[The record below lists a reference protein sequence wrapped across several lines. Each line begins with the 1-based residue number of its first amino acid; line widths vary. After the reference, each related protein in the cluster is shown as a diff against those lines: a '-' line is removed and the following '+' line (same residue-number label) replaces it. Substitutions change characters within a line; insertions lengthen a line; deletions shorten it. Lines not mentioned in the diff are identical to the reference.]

1 MSYRVLIVDHSSFL
15 RQQMISILAELNL
28 KVVGELASA
37 KEAVK
42 AITQTDANIIIS
54 DVILPDSNGIELIK
68 TFKDYLDKKFFI
80 IVSALNTKSIIIEAI
95 KLGAV
100 DFLPRPLNRELF
112 IHSILHVQQRV
123 DRTRYD

>member
-1 MSYRVLIVDHSSFL
+1 
-15 RQQMISILAELNL
+15 MISILAELNL